1 MQHDRPNDLVA
12 DSVYSAHRRRQS
24 FRWAAVRVIAVAC
37 VLTLPFLPLRADT
50 VRADPSDP
58 VRLRVLTLNL
68 YGLRYPS
75 KRGSTTDKSDCA
87 GRFKAAAEQ
96 IRNADPPYDIVAI
109 QELYS
114 LADSGTIACDPA
126 PFLGELGAAGS
137 RGLQKIL
144 FSPKGRTWEGEA
156 NGGIALI
163 TPHVIEQQDSQRFVG
178 AGATLHAARGVV
190 FARVAI
196 RSGLK
201 VDVYVVHLSPGRQK
215 ARERKR
221 ELAALAKL
229 VAAKSSASGN
239 PVLVLGDF
247 NVAGPPHAGGEYSA
261 ILQALRNPRDLWLA
275 NNPSDPGFTYDC
287 LANAVAALRGCDYQ
301 ARLDYLLI
309 VTDRS
314 LSNSDYQVNLDKE
327 QAVRRVTWNTEGRH
341 PLPVSDHYGV
351 EATLWVERKPL
362 AKSSR

>member
-1 MQHDRPNDLVA
+1 MLEIGERGLTLHEFKLAILAGVN
-12 DSVYSAHRRRQS
+12 
-24 FRWAAVRVIAVAC
+24 AVRVIAVAC
-37 VLTLPFLPLRADT
+37 VLTLPFLPLGADT
-50 VRADPSDP
+50 VRADPSDT
-58 VRLRVLTLNL
+58 VRVRVLTLNL

-75 KRGSTTDKSDCA
+75 KQGSTPDESDCA
-87 GRFKAAAEQ
+87 GRLKAAAQ
-96 IRNADPPYDIVAI
+96 RIRSADPPYDIVGI

-114 LADSGTIACDPA
+114 LPGSGTIACDPA
-126 PFLGELGAAGS
+126 PFLSELGAAGS
-137 RGLQKIL
+137 LGLRKIL

-163 TPHVIEQQDSQRFVG
+163 TPHIIEQQDSRRFVG
-178 AGATLHAARGVV
+178 AGATLHVARGAV

-215 ARERKR
+215 AGERKR

-229 VAAKSSASGN
+229 VAVKSSASGN

-247 NVAGPPHAGGEYSA
+247 NVAGPPHAGGEYRA
-261 ILQALRNPRDLWLA
+261 ILQALRKPRDLWLA

-287 LANAVAALRGCDYQ
+287 LANAVAALRDCDYQ

-327 QAVRRVTWNTEGRH
+327 HAVRRVTWSTEGQH

-351 EATLWVERKPL
+351 EATLSVERKPG

>member
-12 DSVYSAHRRRQS
+12 DSVDSAHRRRQS

-75 KRGSTTDKSDCA
+75 KRGSTTDRSDCA

-144 FSPKGRTWEGEA
+144 FLPRGGPGKAKQTEASHSSLRT
-156 NGGIALI
+156 
-163 TPHVIEQQDSQRFVG
+163 
-178 AGATLHAARGVV
+178 
-190 FARVAI
+190 
-196 RSGLK
+196 
-201 VDVYVVHLSPGRQK
+201 
-215 ARERKR
+215 
-221 ELAALAKL
+221 
-229 VAAKSSASGN
+229 SS
-239 PVLVLGDF
+239 
-247 NVAGPPHAGGEYSA
+247 
-261 ILQALRNPRDLWLA
+261 
-275 NNPSDPGFTYDC
+275 
-287 LANAVAALRGCDYQ
+287 
-301 ARLDYLLI
+301 
-309 VTDRS
+309 
-314 LSNSDYQVNLDKE
+314 
-327 QAVRRVTWNTEGRH
+327 
-341 PLPVSDHYGV
+341 
-351 EATLWVERKPL
+351 
-362 AKSSR
+362 SSRTASDSWEPARPSMQQGV